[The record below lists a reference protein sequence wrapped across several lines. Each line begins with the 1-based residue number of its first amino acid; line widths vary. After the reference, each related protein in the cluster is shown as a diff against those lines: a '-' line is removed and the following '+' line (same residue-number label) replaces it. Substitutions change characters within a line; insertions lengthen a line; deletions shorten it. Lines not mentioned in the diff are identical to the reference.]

1 MNQIKRLELAQIHMP
16 TVPLSPAAIALRAL
30 RSSWFSFAKIS
41 SFLVEK
47 MRAAVFPMTARTLAP
62 AHRRRIFR
70 NWANKRGSLKFPSS
84 QDSQPRRS
92 D

>member
-16 TVPLSPAAIALRAL
+16 TVLLSPAAIALRAL

-47 MRAAVFPMTARTLAP
+47 RCITT
-62 AHRRRIFR
+62 
-70 NWANKRGSLKFPSS
+70 G
-84 QDSQPRRS
+84 DG
-92 D
+92 